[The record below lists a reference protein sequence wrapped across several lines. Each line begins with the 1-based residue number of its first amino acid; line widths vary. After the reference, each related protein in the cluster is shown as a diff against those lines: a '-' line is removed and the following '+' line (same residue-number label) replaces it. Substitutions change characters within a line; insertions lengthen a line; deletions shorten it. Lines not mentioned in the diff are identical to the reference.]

1 MLAGYDAR
9 MHERFD
15 VAVVGGGPVGTLA
28 ALAFA
33 RLGLRS
39 ALVEARAPGPPLG
52 DGRVFALAAGSVA
65 LLQAL
70 AVWPRVA
77 ADSTAIRS
85 VRVSAEGVFG
95 TFRLDAE
102 DLALP
107 ALGATV
113 PAELLASALEECLKT
128 APIRVFRPCA
138 LLGIEARDALSDRL
152 TLRLRGPDGMSTL
165 EARLLLGADGAQSS
179 VRRLAGIAASP
190 CGNPDRLLLAN
201 LASAR
206 VRPHIAHLRFA
217 RDGAA
222 ALVPSGGGRLAGVLS
237 LGGDADAAVEDPAR
251 AFQARIGWSLGA
263 LSLLAP
269 PRIHAVAPERAERL
283 IGWRVVLIGQ
293 AAMSLHP
300 LAAQGLNLAL
310 RDLAALVEAVA
321 RSEDPGAERLLAA
334 YEEARLPEHRRTL
347 GFVEGL
353 RSWFAPPRASS
364 LATAVGMLLCDRL
377 SGIKHALAAWASG
390 RGPPVPA
397 LLRGVLP

>member
-1 MLAGYDAR
+1 
-9 MHERFD
+9 MHECFD

-65 LLQAL
+65 LLQGL

-77 ADSTAIRS
+77 AASTAIRS

-102 DLALP
+102 ELALP

-113 PAELLASALEECLKT
+113 PAESLASALEECQKT

-152 TLRLRGPDGMSTL
+152 TPGCAGRMGCPRSRRDCCSGPMGRNPPCVGSPASAHRPAESPTDCCLRTSPARARGPIPPIYVSRAMERPRWCRA
-165 EARLLLGADGAQSS
+165 EAGDLRAC
-179 VRRLAGIAASP
+179 SP
-190 CGNPDRLLLAN
+190 
-201 LASAR
+201 S
-206 VRPHIAHLRFA
+206 
-217 RDGAA
+217 
-222 ALVPSGGGRLAGVLS
+222 
-237 LGGDADAAVEDPAR
+237 GDADAAVEDPAR

-263 LSLLAP
+263 LRLLSP
-269 PRIHAVAPERAERL
+269 PRIHAVAPEQAERL
-283 IGWRVVLIGQ
+283 VGWRVVLIGQ

-321 RSEDPGAERLLAA
+321 QSEDPGAERMLAA

-353 RSWFAPPRASS
+353 RSWFGPPRASS

-377 SGIKHALAAWASG
+377 GGIKHALAAWASG
-390 RGPPVPA
+390 LRPPVPA